1 MNPERIL
8 GLGMD
13 LVEIDR
19 IEESFNRYGDRFL
32 QRFFILRKSNMP
44 ALNPV
49 LPSHSPPDL
58 PRRKPLPKLLA
69 RELDNP
75 CLG

>member
-32 QRFFILRKSNMP
+32 
-44 ALNPV
+44 
-49 LPSHSPPDL
+49 
-58 PRRKPLPKLLA
+58 
-69 RELDNP
+69 
-75 CLG
+75 

>member
-32 QRFFILRKSNMP
+32 QKIFHP
-44 ALNPV
+44 AEIEYARSQSRPAV
-49 LPSHSPPDL
+49 HSPPDL
-58 PRRKPLPKLLA
+58 PQRKPLPKLLA